1 MGSLFDGV
9 KDSLSTVSS
18 DEHSDHRQ
26 NLRLE
31 CARIAAILM
40 SGSDGGSAIAM
51 VGKAEL
57 IYNYV
62 LNGQRPNEGNQ
73 SD

>member
-1 MGSLFDGV
+1 MADLTSIDIGFV
-9 KDSLSTVSS
+9 KVG
-18 DEHSDHRQ
+18 DEP